1 MRRRVVLVLAVCLVV
16 AGLVTPISAA
26 GASTVDHA
34 GGDEAVLGST
44 VGTLQAENNTTA
56 VRHRDPDATDEAG
69 NLAAIRG
76 QLAGRMGEITVDCS
90 EGIRIGNYDA
100 CDEMNGSYSDALSKY
115 VDVTGRDAGGTEDG
129 TQSAED
135 YRELQRETR
144 ELANETQQFQQTYR
158 EYREARRNGNTT
170 RVRRLARELLE
181 LREGIQRTG
190 TNVSRSAN
198 DVGNRTGISLAAVE
212 QNTQAVTANVTN
224 TTETVVVDVF
234 VPTAMTVSRVG
245 QGNVSARDPLV
256 VTGRV
261 QTANGTAVPNGTVVL
276 ATGPGRGARLID
288 RTRVAVNESGAYRLT
303 YRPTTIPPGE
313 RTLSLRY
320 QPPLASVY
328 LPANGT
334 VDTTIEQIRAQLAV
348 GETPE
353 TLRYRDEIRAVA
365 RVTGGE
371 GESIALQRV
380 PLALRV
386 DGQTLAGAET
396 NGTGDAVLRSRL
408 PAGITPGNRTL
419 TVAGATRGRAVIVGS
434 ISRDVRVAPTE
445 AALDARAVQ
454 TSAGAR
460 TIRVVGRLRADGQ
473 GVPAQDLG
481 VRVDGRLVTT
491 LETNATGHYRKTVT
505 VPNAS
510 FPATGTGDV
519 GVVVTFDGAGTNL
532 ESTRV
537 RQQLTLQRGA
547 TASSGGVFDQV
558 VGFVEA
564 NPAVV
569 AGGVVLGL
577 LFVAGAFLFLRR
589 RGDEASESVV
599 AAESSAGGAD
609 DGGTEG
615 DVERGPGV
623 EAVQEALGDGAYA
636 RAVLSG
642 YAAVRRG
649 LPVPEQ
655 SSVTHWEFYRRA
667 SEAGL
672 SERQLEALRDVT
684 EAFERVSFAGQTP
697 DEDEAASIVET
708 VRNALGDGSDTSVD
722 AARADD

>member
-1 MRRRVVLVLAVCLVV
+1 
-16 AGLVTPISAA
+16 
-26 GASTVDHA
+26 
-34 GGDEAVLGST
+34 
-44 VGTLQAENNTTA
+44 
-56 VRHRDPDATDEAG
+56 
-69 NLAAIRG
+69 
-76 QLAGRMGEITVDCS
+76 MGEITVDCS